1 MQSQTSKTSM
11 VSRLEPDIPCKEKEA
26 MKELDGKPFGRV
38 DDVDENVA
46 DFIDED
52 YVAQEK
58 SLVRKLDMTLMPT
71 IFVLYLLNYLDRNN
85 IAYVNIPLLTVVY
98 ILLIATI

>member
-1 MQSQTSKTSM
+1 MA
-11 VSRLEPDIPCKEKEA
+11 SRLESDIACKEKEI
-26 MKELDGKPFGRV
+26 MQKLDGKQFGNA

-46 DFIDED
+46 DFIEED
-52 YVAQEK
+52 YATHEK

-85 IAYVNIPLLTVVY
+85 IAYVNIPPLTVAY
-98 ILLIATI
+98 ILLIAAI